1 MGRHK
6 ACPYTVGPVPGA
18 GGGGREEDRRM
29 EKRKHLTAKEAESA
43 KENNGF
49 TIEDLGFG
57 NGELRLSIND

>member
-29 EKRKHLTAKEAESA
+29 EKRKYLTAKIAETA
-43 KENNGF
+43 KK
-49 TIEDLGFG
+49 TIGK
-57 NGELRLSIND
+57 RKR